1 MQPTFLMTDPASF
14 EVSYSINP
22 WMDPNVWAAD
32 PAGFKAR
39 AVAASNTLRATI
51 EAEGG
56 SVEIVPP
63 AAGWPDLVFPANAAI
78 ALDGRV
84 LLARFRREERQ
95 GEQALFRAAFERL
108 AQNGLID
115 EIVDLPE
122 GCFQEGAGD
131 CIWDQTRQ
139 LFWVAHGPRSSA
151 ASLDA
156 IADVFGRDMV
166 RLELATEQFYHLDT
180 CFCPL
185 SGGEILFYPPA
196 LTDAS
201 LRAVHANT
209 TADQRLEA
217 DPQDAAAFCV
227 NAVNIG
233 RTIIMAK
240 APQRLRER
248 LSERGY
254 RVVEVDLAPFMLSGG
269 GAYCMTLRLDRVS
282 AGAEPVRMA
291 S

>member
-1 MQPTFLMTDPASF
+1 VQPTFLMTDPASF
-14 EVSYSINP
+14 EVSYQINP
-22 WMDPNVWAAD
+22 WMEPNAWAAD
-32 PAGFKAR
+32 PRGFKAR
-39 AVAASNTLRATI
+39 AVSSSDALRAAI
-51 EAEGG
+51 EAEDG

-63 AAGWPDLVFPANAAI
+63 AAGWPDLVFPANAAVV
-78 ALDGRV
+78 LDGRV

-108 AQNGLID
+108 ARAGLVD
-115 EIVDLPE
+115 EIVELPE

-131 CIWDQTRQ
+131 CIWDQTRE
-139 LFWVAHGPRSSA
+139 LFWAAHGPRSSA
-151 ASLDA
+151 SSLDA
-156 IADVFGRDMV
+156 IEAAFGRETV
-166 RLELATEQFYHLDT
+166 RLELATDRFYHLDT

-196 LTDAS
+196 LTEAS

-209 TADQRLEA
+209 TGDQRLEA
-217 DPQDAAAFCV
+217 DAEDAAAFCV

-248 LSERGY
+248 LTERGY
-254 RVVEVDLAPFMLSGG
+254 CVVEVDLAPFMLSGG
-269 GAYCMTLRLDRVS
+269 GAYCMTLRLDRAS
-282 AGAEPVRMA
+282 AQVEPVRLA